1 MRFLRLLSLAGG
13 VFSIL
18 LPAAL
23 LASTAHGIP
32 DWLEPYIVLVGLA
45 LGSGGFFLVA
55 MTGHRFGRDAV
66 LRSFAA
72 LLLMVPF
79 GASAIVIWHA
89 SNMLMVYLC
98 AFLLILTLLLYSSFI
113 YPLMHVPQQK
123 PQQRPHK
130 VPLKRAPRPM
140 QWVPLRRSAPRHR
153 RLGQPL

>member
-1 MRFLRLLSLAGG
+1 MRVIRLLSLAGG
-13 VFSIL
+13 VFGIL

-32 DWLEPYIVLVGLA
+32 DWMEPYIVLVGVA

-55 MTGHRFGRDAV
+55 MAGHRMNRDAM

-79 GASAIVIWHA
+79 GASGVVIWHA

-98 AFLLILTLLLYSSFI
+98 TFLLILTILLYFSFI
-113 YPLMHVPQQK
+113 YPLTHVPQK
-123 PQQRPHK
+123 PIVSRAHSRR
-130 VPLKRAPRPM
+130 VPKPI
-140 QWVPLRRSAPRHR
+140 QWIPLRRNAQRERSTTQT
-153 RLGQPL
+153 L